1 MEEIKNDIIKKYKYK
16 NYVIYIKETEDSY
29 ESYLQNEDYGVI
41 SLMFGI
47 SKEQVF
53 NKVHKY
59 YTLIPFINLIE
70 KNIEDYILTYKIDY
84 ED

>member
-1 MEEIKNDIIKKYKYK
+1 MKKIKNDIIEKYSYK
-16 NYVIYIKETEDSY
+16 DYIIYIKETDDSY
-29 ESYLQNEDYGVI
+29 ESYLQNEKYGVI

-47 SKEQVF
+47 SKEQCF

-59 YTLIPFINLIE
+59 YTLIPFEKYIE
-70 KNIEDYILTYKIDY
+70 KNIEDYIKLYQSEY